1 MQSNASYVLPCSHP
15 GFKSHIVQ
23 GILDWM
29 DEEGNTPYM
38 LVVVDD
44 DTIVPREYVAKDNT
58 IVLCV
63 SSEATNAFCID
74 RDRVTFQA
82 RFEGAVRNLDIPIGR
97 IAALYP
103 KENPEFASYFPVEE
117 TPVGN
122 DKSRPAED
130 EDGIPIF
137 TKVQ

>member
-29 DEEGNTPYM
+29 DEEGYTPYM

-44 DTIVPREYVAKDNT
+44 DTIVPREYVAEDNT

-63 SSEATNAFCID
+63 SSEATNAFSIE
-74 RDRVTFQA
+74 RDRLTFQA
-82 RFEGAVRNLDIPIGR
+82 RFDGTVRNLDIPMGR

-103 KENPEFASYFPVEE
+103 KEKPEFASYFPVEE
-117 TPVGN
+117 TPAQ
-122 DKSRPAED
+122 DDRPRLAED
-130 EDGIPIF
+130 EEGLPIF
-137 TKVQ
+137 TKVK